1 MVEILMEVNMEK
13 LKKLIEKEEL
23 ELNKMMENDEY
34 VSPDMLDKALS
45 ISRNKSILISKLQKQ
60 ISDALNYIED
70 IHILEKVQNRLE
82 NDNGVRYTLE
92 DLKEINKERTIK
104 SRS

>member
-1 MVEILMEVNMEK
+1 MVEILMEVEMEK

-92 DLKEINKERTIK
+92 DLKEIN
-104 SRS
+104 

>member
-92 DLKEINKERTIK
+92 DLKEINKERK
-104 SRS
+104 NNKK